1 MKDLDAMLGGPLAPA
16 PNLSKGFHRVLFG
29 MIEKWA
35 PRKDLLLI
43 AENPQVIPSVQS
55 HLSGLWDIDCIGYGG
70 AKGEGFSLDL
80 NILGN
85 FDREYACVMSQAL
98 LEHVCRPSIA
108 IENML
113 RMTEPGGVVILHTV
127 NPGCGYHA
135 FPIDCV
141 RFFPDF
147 WADLAK
153 YLPFELLWFK
163 EHHQNHFAAM
173 RRTA

>member
-1 MKDLDAMLGGPLAPA
+1 MKDLNAMLGGPLAPA

-43 AENPQVIPSVQS
+43 AENPEVIPSVQS
-55 HLSGLWDIDCIGYGG
+55 HLSGLWDI
-70 AKGEGFSLDL
+70 
-80 NILGN
+80 
-85 FDREYACVMSQAL
+85 ACVMSQAL

-127 NPGCGYHA
+127 NPECGYHA